1 MLIAILIGLAVLVAV
16 FAILVATRPADFRVS
31 RSGTIA
37 APAAV
42 IFEHVSNLHKF
53 QEWSP
58 FAKMDPTSKV
68 IYSGPESG
76 RDARFSWAGGGKAG
90 EGSMTCIDCQPSSL
104 LGYRLDF
111 LKPFKGTNMAE
122 FSFKPDGDRTV
133 VTWTMTGTN
142 NFVMKAVSLFM
153 NCDKMCGPM
162 FEKGLADLKVIA
174 EAEEGATVAG

>member
-1 MLIAILIGLAVLVAV
+1 MLAFILIGLAVLLAV
-16 FAILVATRPADFRVS
+16 FAIVVATRPSNFRVS

-42 IFEHVSNLHKF
+42 IFDHVSNLHKF

-58 FAKMDPTSKV
+58 FAKIDPTSKV
-68 IYSGPESG
+68 TYSGPESG
-76 RDARFSWAGGGKAG
+76 KDASFSWAGSAKAG
-90 EGSMTCIDCQPSSL
+90 EGSMTCTDCQPASL

-111 LKPFKGTNMAE
+111 LKPFKGTNMVE
-122 FSFKPDGDRTV
+122 FSFKAEGDRTV

-142 NFVMKAVSLFM
+142 NFMMKAVSLFM

-162 FEKGLADLKVIA
+162 FDKGLADLKAIA